1 MRHLLVAALTAAVL
15 AGVARAEE
23 KPKQAPK
30 IVLKSPDGKKS
41 YDLAKLTAEGP
52 VLVRL
57 TCACSGCDQ
66 ELPFF
71 QKLQTAYNAK
81 GLKTLAVFKEAP
93 EALSNYVV
101 KKDIRFLWLA
111 DPKGELWKTFD
122 SKAMPTNILIGKGG
136 KVIKVLPGCTRDGKN
151 AQLLSAEI
159 AKLLK
164 TKEVQI
170 AQLKTAPKK

>member
-1 MRHLLVAALTAAVL
+1 MRRLIVAALTAAVL
-15 AGVARAEE
+15 TGGARAEE

-30 IVLKSPDGKKS
+30 VVLKSPDGKKA
-41 YDLAKLTAEGP
+41 YDLTKLVADGP

-71 QKLQTAYNAK
+71 QKLQSAYNAK

-93 EALSNYVV
+93 EAASNYAV
-101 KKDIRFLWLA
+101 KKGLSFLWLA
-111 DPKGELWKTFD
+111 DPKGALWKTFD
-122 SKAMPTNILIGKGG
+122 AKAMPTNILIAKGG
-136 KVIKVLPGCTRDGKN
+136 QVVKIVPGCTRDGKN
-151 AQLLSAEI
+151 AQVLSAEI

-164 TKEVQI
+164 TKEVKI
-170 AQLKTAPKK
+170 AAKPAAKK

>member
-1 MRHLLVAALTAAVL
+1 MRHLLVAALAAAVL
-15 AGVARAEE
+15 AGAARAEE
-23 KPKQAPK
+23 KAKQAPK

-41 YDLAKLTAEGP
+41 YDLAKLTADGP

-71 QKLQTAYNAK
+71 QKLQSAYNAK

-111 DPKGELWKTFD
+111 DPKGQLWQTFD
-122 SKAMPTNILIGKGG
+122 TKAMPTNVLIARGG
-136 KVIKVLPGCTRDGKN
+136 KIIKVLPGCTRDGKN

-159 AKLLK
+159 ARLLK
-164 TKEVQI
+164 TKEVQV
-170 AQLKTAPKK
+170 AQLKKPSSK